1 MLKDDTR
8 DQIPLFELT
17 VPDKSTGSAP
27 AATDKSRETAHEKPA
42 PRKKSSPEK
51 VSYKPLARETKRHG
65 AARPTAIK
73 SRTARTAPA
82 PVPEGDVRL
91 TANIREDLHLKLK
104 IVAATRRTTIGELI
118 EELVERYL

>member
-8 DQIPLFELT
+8 DQIPLFDMPAPDT
-17 VPDKSTGSAP
+17 AAARSVPKGAEQRGADVKKPASAGEAKTSKAPTSAP
-27 AATDKSRETAHEKPA
+27 QRPPAGSRAAKRA
-42 PRKKSSPEK
+42 PRGGKSAKSSP
-51 VSYKPLARETKRHG
+51 G
-65 AARPTAIK
+65 
-73 SRTARTAPA
+73 

-118 EELVERYL
+118 EDLVEHHL